1 MKDET
6 QVKDEIILVVKE
18 IIADNTS
25 ARDIDDIVELDSND
39 VDHIAEAVAD
49 RLYVDGYGDV
59 AEWKKRAEVAEHEL
73 EKHKRALRIAAPR
86 LKCYGGWGKG
96 FCSIQGCEYHHCENA
111 EGCVAAHLREASRRI
126 EEEESNGKK

>member
-1 MKDET
+1 MNERDKII
-6 QVKDEIILVVKE
+6 EITKVEFDIQFGCGDCIEIGDKEAFAENLVDALFKAG
-18 IIADNTS
+18 I
-25 ARDIDDIVELDSND
+25 
-39 VDHIAEAVAD
+39 
-49 RLYVDGYGDV
+49 GDV

-126 EEEESNGKK
+126 EEEERK

>member
-18 IIADNTS
+18 VIADNTS

-126 EEEESNGKK
+126 EEEENNGKK